1 LQYPTGWPNESD
13 QAACEGETVD
23 AIIQDKYGEPAE
35 VLALGAVERP
45 VIGNDQVLVGVRAAS
60 INIGDCHMV
69 RGVPY
74 AMRPFFGF
82 RRPRNH
88 IPGMDFAGK
97 VETVGPNVTMFEPGD
112 EVFGWGS
119 GAFAEYVS
127 VELDDLAPKPTNL
140 TMEQAAAVG
149 VSAQTALQALRDH
162 GKVRSGQQVLV
173 NGASGGVGTY
183 AVQIAKAFGAEVT
196 GVCSTRNTELVTSIG
211 ADHVVDYTQ
220 DDFTRGEQRYDFILD
235 NVGNHSL
242 SDTRRAL
249 RADGHLLSNGSPVGG
264 WIGGVDRLAV
274 ATVQSVFVR
283 QQLPPFGSSNNKA
296 DLIALKELVEAG
308 TVTPVIDRT
317 YPLAEAAA
325 AIQHVR
331 EGHAQGKTVIAVN
344 R

>member
-1 LQYPTGWPNESD
+1 
-13 QAACEGETVD
+13 
-23 AIIQDKYGEPAE
+23 
-35 VLALGAVERP
+35 
-45 VIGNDQVLVGVRAAS
+45 
-60 INIGDCHMV
+60 
-69 RGVPY
+69 
-74 AMRPFFGF
+74 
-82 RRPRNH
+82 
-88 IPGMDFAGK
+88 
-97 VETVGPNVTMFEPGD
+97 
-112 EVFGWGS
+112 
-119 GAFAEYVS
+119 
-127 VELDDLAPKPTNL
+127 
-140 TMEQAAAVG
+140 
-149 VSAQTALQALRDH
+149 
-162 GKVRSGQQVLV
+162 LV

-242 SDTRRAL
+242 SDTRQAL
-249 RADGHLLSNGSPVGG
+249 RADGHLLSNGGPVGG

-274 ATVQSVFVR
+274 ATVQSLFVR

-308 TVTPVIDRT
+308 KVTPVIDRT